1 MWTWP
6 IFVANS
12 TRRKVKRRMVRS
24 IGQRAPKRPNSADI
38 VLNVTMLDPED
49 RSPRTEPHTA
59 ITPITAAVFG
69 DRAVVV
75 LVVES
80 AAAVVKGEDVSGIEP
95 DRLGVIRNGAV
106 EVLPL

>member
-1 MWTWP
+1 TWQ

-12 TRRKVKRRMVRS
+12 TRRAAKRRMARN

-38 VLNVTMLDPED
+38 VLNVTMVAPED

-59 ITPITAAVFG
+59 ITPITAVGFG
-69 DRAVVV
+69 DRAVVVV

-80 AAAVVKGEDVSGIEP
+80 AAAVVKGEDVGGIEP
-95 DRLGVIRNGAV
+95 DRLGVIRNGTV